1 MGTYHDIQPRLQPC
15 RPWHAIGRTLRRS
28 DAGEVFPKSYRR
40 REHELI
46 ARALRDRGH
55 LLDAETRARVEADLI
70 RKAPR

>member
-1 MGTYHDIQPRLQPC
+1 MTYSLGFSHADL
-15 RPWHAIGRTLRRS
+15 WHAIGRTLRRS
-28 DAGEVFPKSYRR
+28 DAGEVFPKTYRR

-46 ARALRDRGH
+46 ARALRDHGH